1 MGCNC
6 KGSVSRQPEHLVDMM
21 RSSFS
26 QQVTANARERKAIS
40 SRGSVLCPKCGKYR
54 SAITN
59 SLVRCPTP
67 GCGTVF
73 AATKANAS

>member
-6 KGSVSRQPEHLVDMM
+6 RNSVSRQTDRLVDMM

-26 QQVTANARERKAIS
+26 QQVTAAATSKSANKK
-40 SRGSVLCPKCGKYR
+40 GSVICPKCGRYK
-54 SAITN
+54 SPVTN

-67 GCGTVF
+67 GCNTVF
-73 AATKANAS
+73 AATTANAR